1 MGARAK
7 KLEDTVP
14 GTRTLGLS
22 RKVRT
27 EVTPLFSREQRLPLE
42 PLLREMIRKKK
53 RSIIALK
60 TTSRNTRGVRDTHS
74 LGFREAF
81 TLTKGNTYQLA
92 LLEGVSS
99 NW

>member
-27 EVTPLFSREQRLPLE
+27 EVKIGASPKGNDQ
-42 PLLREMIRKKK
+42 KKK

-74 LGFREAF
+74 LGFWEAF

-92 LLEGVSS
+92 LLEGMSS

>member
-53 RSIIALK
+53 K
-60 TTSRNTRGVRDTHS
+60 
-74 LGFREAF
+74 
-81 TLTKGNTYQLA
+81 KGQ
-92 LLEGVSS
+92 S
-99 NW
+99 